1 MVLPDTVRDS
11 RRLTG
16 PNLLGDLPG
25 AVLDVELSDA
35 DAEQAIALWEQEAQ
49 RGLAAVGWEGQQVAS
64 RRFSGGASLFFSA
77 PVDALYAATELNEW
91 AWISA
96 SARLAGGSSPD
107 PTPAFEALRAAI
119 ATERRPALL
128 AIQEA
133 ARWRGVAFLR
143 DDESVSVGLGAGSIT
158 WPADALPDS
167 EAIPWDRVH
176 DIPVALVTGSNGK
189 TTSVRLVAAMLAA
202 TGRVAGYT
210 STDGIRVGPDL
221 VEAGDFAGPEGAR
234 RLLRD
239 PRVESAVLETAR
251 GGILRRGLA
260 VRRADA
266 ALVTNLAEDHLGE
279 WGVHTMRDLAAAK
292 LVVARALGEARPLI
306 LTADDEDLAD
316 AAESV
321 RAPIAWF
328 SPDRQHH
335 RLRPAITNRSL
346 AAWIESNSIVVARD
360 GRAEVIA
367 PLDEVP
373 VTLGGAA
380 RHNVANALG
389 ASLLAAAMRVPRAA
403 IADGLRAVTNSP
415 EGNPGRLN
423 LFEFGGLRVVLD
435 FAHNPHGLRALMDM
449 AAVLPARRRLVL
461 IGQAGDRDDASIR
474 ELARAAWAGRPDR
487 VVVKEMREH
496 ARGRPEGEVV
506 NLLAGELRRLGAS
519 PAQLDEAASEL
530 DGIRRALGWAHDGDL
545 LLLTVHADRDA
556 ALGLLR
562 ELSHREWRPGDPVP
576 P

>member
-16 PNLLGDLPG
+16 PNLLSDLPG
-25 AVLDVELSDA
+25 AVLDVELPEA
-35 DAEQAIALWEQEAQ
+35 GAEQAIALWQEETQ
-49 RGLAAVGWEGQQVAS
+49 RALAAVGWDGQLVAS
-64 RRFSGGASLFFSA
+64 RRFPGGASLFLSA

-91 AWISA
+91 AWIGA
-96 SARLAGGSSPD
+96 SARLAGAAPVD
-107 PTPAFEALRAAI
+107 HAPTLDALRAAI
-119 ATERRPALL
+119 SSESSPALL

-133 ARWRGVAFLR
+133 ARWHKVAFLR
-143 DDESVSVGLGAGSIT
+143 DDEAVSVGLGAGSMT
-158 WPADALPDS
+158 WPADALPDP

-189 TTSVRLVAAMLAA
+189 TTSVRLVAAMLGAS
-202 TGRVAGYT
+202 GRVAGYT

-239 PRVESAVLETAR
+239 RRVESAVLETAR

-292 LVVARALGEARPLI
+292 LVVARALGEARPLV

-316 AAESV
+316 AAESM

-328 SPDRQHH
+328 SLDRQHH
-335 RLRPAITNRSL
+335 RLRPAITNRAL

-367 PLDEVP
+367 HLDQVP
-373 VTLGGAA
+373 ITLDGAA
-380 RHNVANALG
+380 RYNVANALG
-389 ASLLAAAMRVPRAA
+389 ASLLAAAMGLPRAA
-403 IADGLRAVTNSP
+403 IAEGLSAVTNSP

-435 FAHNPHGLRALMDM
+435 FAHNPHGLRALMDL
-449 AAVLPARRRLVL
+449 AAALPAHRRLVV

-474 ELARAAWAGRPDR
+474 ELARAA
-487 VVVKEMREH
+487 
-496 ARGRPEGEVV
+496 
-506 NLLAGELRRLGAS
+506 
-519 PAQLDEAASEL
+519 
-530 DGIRRALGWAHDGDL
+530 
-545 LLLTVHADRDA
+545 
-556 ALGLLR
+556 
-562 ELSHREWRPGDPVP
+562 
-576 P
+576 